1 MRLRGYLF
9 LKLLTA
15 KIRVSYMHKKPRV
28 RTPMDSKHVKGSKGC
43 NYLQIK
49 KHFLNFLLHFQNL
62 HKSWILRQ
70 KKNETPRLFGSE
82 IIDCKKRSY
91 LNAQKTLCQDT
102 YGQSTS

>member
-1 MRLRGYLF
+1 MP
-9 LKLLTA
+9 
-15 KIRVSYMHKKPRV
+15 KKTRV
-28 RTPMDSKHVKGSKGC
+28 RTLLWTVNMLKGPKGATISKSKNIFWIFYC
-43 NYLQIK
+43 ISKIYIK
-49 KHFLNFLLHFQNL
+49 AGYYAK
-62 HKSWILRQ
+62 